1 MKPGL
6 GSGGQMKRTQSNQF
20 LPDAEGGARNQ
31 FAALCWRMHR
41 GRVEVLLI
49 TSRDTGRWVLPKG
62 WPMEGKTPS
71 HCAAIE
77 AWEEAGVRGKVAG
90 EALGFYSYDKMM
102 GLQAPLPCMVTVFP
116 LRVEELA
123 SRFPERK
130 QRRRRWFNAEKA
142 AKLVAEPELKELL
155 LALAHDP
162 ASVVPA
168 AKGKVESKQAAS
180 VALAAK

>member
-1 MKPGL
+1 M
-6 GSGGQMKRTQSNQF
+6 
-20 LPDAEGGARNQ
+20 RNQ

-49 TSRDTGRWVLPKG
+49 TSRDTGRWVIPKG
-62 WPMEGKTPS
+62 WPMADKTPAE
-71 HCAAIE
+71 CAATE
-77 AWEEAGVRGKVAG
+77 AWEEAGVRGHG
-90 EALGFYSYDKMM
+90 RDDALGYYSYDKMM
-102 GLQAPLPCMVTVFP
+102 GSKAALPCIVAVFP

-142 AKLVAEPELKELL
+142 SKLVAEPELKALL

-162 ASVVPA
+162 TAILSDPL
-168 AKGKVESKQAAS
+168 AKADDTPSPSG
-180 VALAAK
+180 ALAAK